1 MMRTPRFVSAA
12 VLAIVLCALAGG
24 VFGSNA
30 LARQDE
36 VSQQYRVFT
45 TALAA
50 IDREYVDDVPSD
62 RLVYGA
68 IDGMLH
74 TLDPHSSFFDPKS
87 YAQMRERQEGH
98 YYGLGITIQSIDGDI
113 TVMSIFEGSP
123 AYKNGLRHF
132 DILSKVRDEK
142 GNDID
147 MKGWTTDQAVK
158 KLKGPKGTVVNISI
172 KRRGYDGLIN
182 MDVVRDEVN
191 ITTVQAAFMIDKET
205 GYVKLDQFT
214 ETSDR
219 ELGDALRKLNAAGMK
234 RLVFDLREN
243 PGGALDQAI
252 RIVNRFI
259 PKGEMIVY
267 TRGRVPNA
275 NQDYRATEDSD
286 YTHLPVVTLV
296 NRNSASASEI
306 VSGALQDHDR
316 AYIVGETTFGKALV
330 QSVYPISEG
339 AGVAVTTG
347 RYYTPSGRLIQRP
360 WDAAFDEY
368 LTYTLREQ
376 TAQREHKAADLK
388 YTDAGR
394 KVYSGGGIEPDKFV
408 VGASYEGFN
417 PTRFGRL
424 LFARQ
429 EFANFADQ
437 FFAEGDTRLSAANK
451 NKKPIAR
458 GFTVS
463 DAMLKEFR
471 DFLGTRKIAIDEEG
485 FAKDATFIRAMI
497 RFEID
502 RALFGMDEAR
512 KNLIAVDPQAQFAL
526 GQFGEAQNLL
536 ALSSTHAARKGQ

>member
-50 IDREYVDDVPSD
+50 IEREYVDDVPSD

-123 AYKNGLRHF
+123 AYKKGLRRG
-132 DILSKVRDEK
+132 DVLSKVRDEK
-142 GNDID
+142 GADID

-172 KRRGYDGLIN
+172 KRRGYDDLIN

-191 ITTVQAAFMIDKET
+191 ITTVQAAFMIDKDT

-219 ELGDALRKLNAAGMK
+219 ELGDALQKLGAAGMK

-252 RIVNRFI
+252 RIANRFL
-259 PKGEMIVY
+259 PKGDMIVY

-296 NRNSASASEI
+296 NRDSASASEI

-316 AYIVGETTFGKALV
+316 ALIVGETTFGKALV

-376 TAQREHKAADLK
+376 TTQREHKAVDLK

-394 KVYSGGGIEPDKFV
+394 KVYSGGGIEPDKYF

-424 LFARQ
+424 IFARQ

-437 FFAEGDTRLSAANK
+437 YVAEGDTRLSAANK
-451 NKKPIAR
+451 GKKPIAR

-471 DFLGTRKIAIDEEG
+471 DFLTTRKVTIDEES
-485 FAKDATFIRAMI
+485 FAKDVTFIRAMI
-497 RFEID
+497 HFEID
-502 RALFGMDEAR
+502 RSLFGMDEAR
-512 KNLIAVDPQAQFAL
+512 KNLIKVDPQAQFAL
-526 GQFGEAQNLL
+526 EQFGEAENLL
-536 ALSSTHAARKGQ
+536 ALASTHAAKKGM